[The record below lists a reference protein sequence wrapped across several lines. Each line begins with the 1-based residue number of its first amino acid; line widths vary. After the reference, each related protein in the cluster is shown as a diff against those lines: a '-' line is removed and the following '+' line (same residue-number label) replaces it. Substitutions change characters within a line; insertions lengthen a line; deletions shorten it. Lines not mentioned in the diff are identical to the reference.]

1 MRDDHLRLL
10 DMAEAIRQIE
20 KYASKGK
27 QAFERDELIRVWIV
41 HHLQVLGEAARGIS
55 DESQKI
61 YHQIPWNKIIGFR
74 NILVH
79 HYFTINAEEIWAV
92 VEVNIPQLKRELQ
105 VILKKYPKNTKK

>member
-1 MRDDHLRLL
+1 MRDDRLRLL

-20 KYASKGK
+20 KYASMGK

-55 DESQKI
+55 EESQKR
-61 YHQIPWNKIIGFR
+61 YQKVPWSKIIGFR
-74 NILVH
+74 NILIH

-92 VEVNIPQLKRELQ
+92 VEVNIPQLKQELDT
-105 VILKKYPKNTKK
+105 ILGKK